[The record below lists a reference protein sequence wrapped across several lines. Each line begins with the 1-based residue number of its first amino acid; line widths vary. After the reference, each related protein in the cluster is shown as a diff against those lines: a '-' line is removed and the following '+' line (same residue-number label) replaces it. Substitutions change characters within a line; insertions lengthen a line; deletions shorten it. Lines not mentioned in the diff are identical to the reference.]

1 MRDSDAI
8 LAGRS
13 VLVVDDHRPTA
24 ELLHSFLGELG
35 AEVRTAGGGQEA
47 LDCLASDP
55 FDLVL
60 LDLRMDDLDGLQVLD
75 RARADGIAS
84 TFVLM
89 SAEGTISHAV
99 QAMKLGAA
107 DFLVKPFELERLVG
121 VLSRV
126 LGEGR
131 ASGAQADD
139 PRLAWRDRYA
149 PYLVGEHESLREIF
163 FLLERIAP
171 TDCTVLVTGESG
183 TGKELVARA
192 IHAASQRAERAF
204 VPVNCGAIP
213 ETLIESELFGHAKGA
228 FSGATCAREGRFAVA
243 DKGTLFLDEI
253 GEMALPVQVKFLRV
267 LQEGEY
273 VPVGETRP
281 RKCDVRVVAATNRDL
296 EKMVADG
303 TFREDLFYRLNLIP
317 IHLPPLRE
325 RRSDIPLLIRHF
337 LRNAS
342 QRRGRPITDITDEA
356 VERMTAYAWPGNVRE
371 LENTVERM
379 CLLHQGGGVLGVDD
393 LPAKLRAVELPR
405 DPGAASPAADRARER
420 PEDPPRAADLLD
432 PASVELPDGGIDLR
446 ALIEALENRLI
457 DQALERTGGNRS
469 RAAQL
474 LRLNRTTL
482 VERLR
487 KRERAAAK

>member
-1 MRDSDAI
+1 VTFSDAT

-13 VLVVDDHRPTA
+13 VLVVDDHEPTA
-24 ELLHSFLGELG
+24 ELLRSFLGEH
-35 AEVRTAGGGQEA
+35 AETVDTAGGGHAA
-47 LDCLASDP
+47 LEKLDQNAY
-55 FDLVL
+55 DLVL
-60 LDLRMDDLDGLQVLD
+60 LDLRMDDMDGLQVLE
-75 RARADGIAS
+75 RARARGIAS

-99 QAMKLGAA
+99 AAMQLGAA
-107 DFLVKPFELERLVG
+107 DFLVKPFELERLMEVIQ
-121 VLSRV
+121 SA
-126 LGEGR
+126 LGQRRGDP
-131 ASGAQADD
+131 GGDADA
-139 PRLAWRDRYA
+139 RLAWRDRFA
-149 PYLVGEHESLREIF
+149 PYIIGEHETLREIF

-192 IHAASQRAERAF
+192 IHAASQRSERTF

-228 FSGATCAREGRFAVA
+228 FSGATHAREGRFAVA

-296 EKMVADG
+296 EAMVREG

-325 RRSDIPLLIRHF
+325 RRSDIPLLVRHF
-337 LRNAS
+337 IDGISR
-342 QRRGRPITDITDEA
+342 RRGRAVSDITDEA
-356 VERMTAYAWPGNVRE
+356 LERLSAYHWPGNIRE

-379 CLLHQGGGVLGVDD
+379 CLLHQGGGILGGAD
-393 LPAKLRAVELPR
+393 LPTKLRRPPPPDPAR
-405 DPGAASPAADRARER
+405 DEDTATNGRKAPSTAPAAPTGLDADRVVL
-420 PEDPPRAADLLD
+420 PED
-432 PASVELPDGGIDLR
+432 GIDLR
-446 ALIEALENRLI
+446 AFVERIEHRLI

-469 RAAQL
+469 KAAQL

-487 KRERAAAK
+487 KRERAATK